1 MRRNP
6 SPVSTLA
13 VVIPVHDE
21 EALLNACLS
30 SVCDA
35 ADAARPAVADVAV
48 HVVLDACT
56 DASEQIAADFPVAV
70 HTVDACSVG
79 VARSV
84 GVQAV
89 LRQFAGVPAERM
101 WIAHTDADSAVPR
114 HWLTHQLALAGNG
127 ADVIVGTVRPD
138 FRDLSEAQIAAWQ
151 ARYTPGIANG
161 HVHGANLGTR
171 ASSLIEV
178 GGFPPIPAHEDV
190 RLVEQM
196 RRCGA
201 KIIASDDAWV
211 LTSGR
216 QYGRATGGYADYLRT
231 QLV

>member
-1 MRRNP
+1 MRNP
-6 SPVSTLA
+6 LSAIA

-21 EALLNACLS
+21 EALLGACLS

-35 ADAARPAVADVAV
+35 AEAARAAVSDVVV

-56 DASEQIAADFPVAV
+56 DASTQIAAEFPVAV

-79 VARSV
+79 VARGA
-84 GVQAV
+84 GVQAA
-89 LRQFAGVPAERM
+89 LRQLARVPADRL
-101 WIAHTDADSAVPR
+101 WLAHTDADSAVPR
-114 HWLTHQLALAGNG
+114 HWLTHQVALANDG
-127 ADVIVGTVRPD
+127 ADVVVGTVRPD
-138 FRDLSEAQIAAWQ
+138 FRDLSDAQIAAWR
-151 ARYTPGIANG
+151 ARYTPGVANG

-171 ASSLIEV
+171 ASSLIAV

-190 RLVEQM
+190 RLVEEM
-196 RRCGA
+196 RRGGA
-201 KIIASDDAWV
+201 KIVASDDAWV